1 MATKKN
7 KECFLA
13 SPPQQ
18 YSFMMRIALVIL
30 AVSLLAACA
39 PESQAEQDRETIL
52 QFIEDN
58 NLAAEEHESGLFYV
72 VEAAGGEERPSLS
85 TEVEVRYTGR
95 LTDGT
100 VFDSTEG
107 NQTIK
112 FRLNGV
118 IPGWQIGIPL
128 FGRGGRGQLIIPS
141 GLAYGPR
148 RAGSIPPN
156 SVLVFDVE
164 LVDF

>member
-1 MATKKN
+1 
-7 KECFLA
+7 
-13 SPPQQ
+13 
-18 YSFMMRIALVIL
+18 MMRILLATL
-30 AVSLLAACA
+30 AVSLFLTCA
-39 PESQAEQDRETIL
+39 PELQSEKDRETIL
-52 QFIEDN
+52 QYIEDN

-72 VEAAGGEERPSLS
+72 VEDAGGDDRPSLS

-100 VFDSTEG
+100 VFDGTNG
-107 NQTIK
+107 NETIK
-112 FRLNGV
+112 FRLSGV

-128 FGRGGRGQLIIPS
+128 FGRGGKGQLIIPS

-148 RAGSIPPN
+148 RIGSIPPN

-164 LVDF
+164 LVNF